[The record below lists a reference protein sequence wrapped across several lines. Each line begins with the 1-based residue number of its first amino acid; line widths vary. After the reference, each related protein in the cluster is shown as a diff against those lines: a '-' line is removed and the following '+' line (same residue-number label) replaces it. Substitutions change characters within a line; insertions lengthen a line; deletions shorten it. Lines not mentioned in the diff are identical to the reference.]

1 MTAAIVEAL
10 CILTKPA
17 GDSHVNS
24 AQSSQQGALL
34 HALQSNLEQL
44 EARLLAEPGLV
55 EARALR
61 DEVRLAVA
69 WYQETQELTWRFTQ
83 ECLLLLLG
91 LARHLSRLLEAFHPA
106 VAPPGPC
113 LPEMAPPLPP
123 DVLSVSQ
130 QKTVGAVLQFVVT
143 LGLCPYL
150 APGVGLALG
159 RRLAFGAAVE
169 GAVLGGG
176 ASDRDRRLLTTTCS
190 LLELAEL
197 PSLATLIFTRHLGD
211 VMAGLCQL
219 GYRPH
224 RPEGANT
231 ESDKGIS
238 MEERLNCRKALQ
250 GILGKVYQPIVIKE
264 LLILQGGPKQAPPT
278 GRGGGG
284 PRQPLA
290 QALPW
295 LRRLCGQLLSERL
308 MQPSGVQAVV
318 RAVLEGAGGGGAGSG
333 PASSDWRKCDMVA
346 RVLAACPQQALSV
359 EEYYSQV
366 CPQVLELLHFPDKL
380 TALQFQR
387 VATRAALTMLQE
399 RPELAQ
405 QHLLTPL
412 LAPLAHCGVPTE
424 GLQVPESVPEWELTR
439 CIEDVYKVWVVGNS
453 PCPALLKA
461 LGETVPVLFSL
472 YCFTKQSVC
481 HLRAPCEEILQW
493 YFSHSEPPEALSAL
507 KQLCN
512 LQTRVG
518 GVVPGFQFAPGSEGG
533 ARLIPREQISDED
546 EALYEKV
553 SGEQWRVECLVQLLA
568 EMKDKDL
575 PGDFFLELLEELT
588 GWAAEEEVEEEQEVD
603 TSAMTL
609 LELEEHLLRCAE
621 GRSRRLALLQVLA
634 AVCEGLSHTL
644 LLRKPTQVVGF
655 VVSLLERA
663 CVALARGSDSPVES
677 QTLSMAMGLLA
688 TMLTGDMQLNAQDYA
703 SMSLLLPPL
712 DFISQKH
719 PEIVIQEL
727 ASDLRA
733 AIATHGAFCPDTV
746 AQASH
751 ARISQKTR
759 STATSQVS
767 CNKDTATPQLAQD
780 TPMSPITRNTPTPQT
795 SRTTVTPQIT
805 RDTPTPQTSRTTVT
819 PQITRDTSA
828 PQTSHNAPGTDLRTA
843 GASAGENESS
853 SPSGTV
859 RSPVGAGCHVT
870 GAAGGAGGRVS
881 GGPPPA
887 PPASGAFSECLL
899 EACDPDVPTRA
910 VALRSLTRALQ
921 ERRPEA
927 LQAQDR
933 VLTLFLENLN
943 HEDSF
948 VYLSAIQ
955 GLAVLADSSPE
966 TVLQRLLEEFQGGA
980 TGPSPGGR
988 LLETRLKAGEV
999 LMRASRALGDLAPH
1013 HGRPLIGVF
1022 LRGVRDVDPTI
1033 RASSL
1038 SNLGELCQRLNFS
1051 LGPLT
1056 QELNSCLTALVKT
1069 EREVEVRRAA
1079 VHVIA
1084 LLLRGLSDKTTQV
1097 LGDVLLDLYR
1107 ALKWVVRMDR
1117 DDVTV
1122 LHAQLALEE
1131 LDDVMKKFLFPAQKL
1146 EKKIVVLP

>member
-10 CILTKPA
+10 CILTKPT
-17 GDSHVNS
+17 GDMHVS
-24 AQSSQQGALL
+24 GAQSSQQGALL
-34 HALQSNLEQL
+34 HALQSNLERL
-44 EARLLAEPGLV
+44 ETGLQAEPGLV
-55 EARALR
+55 EARTLR
-61 DEVRLAVA
+61 DERGVP
-69 WYQETQELTWRFTQ
+69 WYQETQELPWRFTQ
-83 ECLLLLLG
+83 ECLLLMLG
-91 LARHLSRLLEAFHPA
+91 LSRHLSRLLAAFRP
-106 VAPPGPC
+106 VTGPRPGPR
-113 LPEMAPPLPP
+113 LPEPAPALPP
-123 DVLSVSQ
+123 DVLSVGQ
-130 QKTVGAVLQFVVT
+130 QKAVGAALQFVVT

-150 APGVGLALG
+150 APGVGVPLG
-159 RRLAFGAAVE
+159 RRSAFGAAVDA
-169 GAVLGGG
+169 AVRGGG
-176 ASDRDRRLLTTTCS
+176 TADCDRRLLVVTST

-197 PSLATLIFTRHLGD
+197 SSLATLVFTRHLGD

-224 RPEGANT
+224 RPEGAST

-264 LLILQGGPKQAPPT
+264 LLILQGGPKQAPP
-278 GRGGGG
+278 
-284 PRQPLA
+284 
-290 QALPW
+290 W
-295 LRRLCGQLLSERL
+295 LRRLCGQLLSDRL
-308 MQPSGVQAVV
+308 MQPCGVQAVV
-318 RAVLEGAGGGGAGSG
+318 RAVLEGAGGGA
-333 PASSDWRKCDMVA
+333 AASDWGKCDMVA

-359 EEYYSQV
+359 EEYYRQV

-399 RPELAQ
+399 RPELARQ
-405 QHLLTPL
+405 YLLTPL
-412 LAPLAHCGVPTE
+412 LAPLARCGAPTG
-424 GLQVPESVPEWELTR
+424 GLPAPECVAEWELTR
-439 CIEDVYKVWVVGNS
+439 SVEDVYKVWVVGNS
-453 PCPALLKA
+453 PSPVLLKA

-472 YCFTKQSVC
+472 YCFSKQSVC
-481 HLRAPCEEILQW
+481 HLRAPCGEILQW
-493 YFSHSEPPEALSAL
+493 FLCHSEPAEALSAL
-507 KQLCN
+507 KQLCR
-512 LQTRVG
+512 LQTPVG
-518 GVVPGFQFAPGSEGG
+518 GVTPGFHFSPGSEGG
-533 ARLIPREQISDED
+533 ARLVPREQISDED
-546 EALYEKV
+546 EALYDKV
-553 SGEQWRVECLVQLLA
+553 SGEQWQVECLVHLLA

-588 GWAAEEEVEEEQEVD
+588 GWAAEEEVGEEQEVD

-609 LELEEHLLRCAE
+609 LELEEHLLQSTE
-621 GRSRRLALLQVLA
+621 GRGRRLALLQVLA
-634 AVCEGLSHTL
+634 AVCEGISHTL

-655 VVSLLERA
+655 MVSLLERA
-663 CVALARGSDSPVES
+663 CVAVGRGCDSPVET
-677 QTLSMAMGLLA
+677 QTLSMGMGLVATLLA
-688 TMLTGDMQLNAQDYA
+688 GDMQLTSQDRA

-712 DFISQKH
+712 DYISQKH
-719 PEIVIQEL
+719 PELVIQEL

-746 AQASH
+746 TQAAR
-751 ARISQKTR
+751 ARIPQRTR
-759 STATSQVS
+759 STSAAQVTRS
-767 CNKDTATPQLAQD
+767 KDTANPLLVQD
-780 TPMSPITRNTPTPQT
+780 
-795 SRTTVTPQIT
+795 
-805 RDTPTPQTSRTTVT
+805 
-819 PQITRDTSA
+819 
-828 PQTSHNAPGTDLRTA
+828 APGGT
-843 GASAGENESS
+843 GGSGGS
-853 SPSGTV
+853 SP
-859 RSPVGAGCHVT
+859 
-870 GAAGGAGGRVS
+870 
-881 GGPPPA
+881 
-887 PPASGAFSECLL
+887 ASRAFSECLL

-921 ERRPEA
+921 DRSLEA

-955 GLAVLADSSPE
+955 GLAVLADSSPD
-966 TVLQRLLEEFQGGA
+966 TVLLRLLEEFGGGA
-980 TGPSPGGR
+980 TGPSPEACS
-988 LLETRLKAGEV
+988 LETRLKVGEV

-1022 LRGVRDVDPTI
+1022 LRGVRDADPSV

-1056 QELNSCLTALVKT
+1056 QELNCCLTAVIKT

-1107 ALKWVVRMDR
+1107 ALKSVVRTDS

-1131 LDDVMKKFLFPAQKL
+1131 LDDVMKKFLFPVQKL